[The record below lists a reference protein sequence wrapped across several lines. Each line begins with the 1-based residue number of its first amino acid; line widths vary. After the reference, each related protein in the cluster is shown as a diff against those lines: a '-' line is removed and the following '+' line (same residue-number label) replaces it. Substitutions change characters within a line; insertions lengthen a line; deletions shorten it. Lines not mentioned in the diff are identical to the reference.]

1 MINEIKKEIK
11 EREEKMTHSTTLERA
26 QRVEPG
32 NLIAFYD
39 EEGMVQTALV
49 LKNNND
55 NLLYVED
62 YTGAN
67 KFITYPKII
76 WVRTTKR
83 WPKWLF
89 NQIMEDAEKRNK
101 KIYGGKNKR

>member
-11 EREEKMTHSTTLERA
+11 ERENKMTHSTTLERV
-26 QRVEPG
+26 QRVEAG

-39 EEGMVQTALV
+39 EEGMVQTAKV

-55 NLLYVED
+55 DLLYVED
-62 YTGAN
+62 YTGQHL
-67 KFITYPKII
+67 FITYPKII

-89 NQIMEDAEKRNK
+89 NQIMEDAEKRK
-101 KIYGGKNKR
+101 KSLRR

>member
-11 EREEKMTHSTTLERA
+11 ERENKLTHSTTLERA
-26 QRVEPG
+26 QRIEAG

-39 EEGMVQTALV
+39 EEGMVQTAKV

-55 NLLYVED
+55 SLLYVED

-89 NQIMEDAEKRNK
+89 NQIMEDSKKRN
-101 KIYGGKNKR
+101 KIYGGK

>member
-1 MINEIKKEIK
+1 MINEIKKEMK
-11 EREEKMTHSTTLERA
+11 ERENKLTHSTTLERA
-26 QRVEPG
+26 QRIEAG

-39 EEGMVQTALV
+39 EEGMVQTAKV

-62 YTGAN
+62 YTGVY

-76 WVRTTKR
+76 WVKTTNR

-89 NQIMEDAEKRNK
+89 NQIMEDSEKRNK
-101 KIYGGKNKR
+101 KFYGGKYKK